1 MRSRMWL
8 LTVALVL
15 TVALAGCGQKQA
27 ETPAPETPPPVP
39 FRVTGVV
46 LGKTI
51 RPDMTVDAAMN
62 TFGVRDTIYASV
74 ASEGATPGIQLKTR
88 WVFQDGNE
96 VTVSEKSI
104 ATEGPSVTELHAS
117 FGKPWPKG
125 KYMIEI
131 WADTTAVD
139 TLEYEVK

>member
-8 LTVALVL
+8 LPVALVL

-74 ASEGATPGIQLKTR
+74 ASEGATPGIQL
-88 WVFQDGNE
+88 DLL
-96 VTVSEKSI
+96 
-104 ATEGPSVTELHAS
+104 A
-117 FGKPWPKG
+117 
-125 KYMIEI
+125 
-131 WADTTAVD
+131 AV
-139 TLEYEVK
+139 